1 MLLYIDKIKNSWGYI
16 EVFGNAERGWVFI
29 SDDNSSD
36 ILGLT
41 QYAISFLNKWII
53 LLKEV
58 NM

>member
-16 EVFGNAERGWVFI
+16 EVFGNAERGGVFI

-41 QYAISFLNKWII
+41 QYAISFLNK
-53 LLKEV
+53 
-58 NM
+58 

>member
-1 MLLYIDKIKNSWGYI
+1 MLLYIDKIKNSCGYI

-29 SDDNSSD
+29 SDDNSSH

-41 QYAISFLNKWII
+41 QYAISFLNKWI